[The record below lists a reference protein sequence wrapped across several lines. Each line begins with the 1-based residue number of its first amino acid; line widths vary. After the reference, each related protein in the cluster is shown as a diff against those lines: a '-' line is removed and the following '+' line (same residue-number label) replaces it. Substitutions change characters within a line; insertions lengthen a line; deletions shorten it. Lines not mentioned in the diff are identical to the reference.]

1 MIDKSYDVIVVGGG
15 PAGGT
20 AAYDLSRTGIQ
31 VLLLEKEQLPRYQ
44 VCAGGLTRK
53 TVELLDFDLSSVVEE
68 EIVRGR
74 CTFQGGSSITMDF
87 GEVVGW
93 TVMRDK
99 LDYLILQQASG
110 AGAQVLDE
118 HRVSEVEF
126 LTDRVVVTAGGR
138 RYSCS
143 TLIGADGANGVVARS
158 AGLRKRRNL
167 AVALEAEIPASG
179 DTLESW
185 HRCVQFDFGC
195 VPRGYG
201 WVFPKKDALSVGVAT
216 FWGRATNLRSSLRGF
231 LKMIGLPSK
240 PQGARLRGHLLPLGG
255 KARVLHRG
263 RLLLTGDAAGLAEP
277 LTGEGIYYAVK
288 SAKIAAHTVQQA
300 LNGDRPD
307 LSSYTERINAQIAHD
322 LKYAGRLARLLY
334 RFPRPCFHFFVRSP
348 AVQRAVTNTILG
360 RSTFRTLHA
369 ELVKTSPRILLSALR

>member
-20 AAYDLSRTGIQ
+20 VAYELARRGIQ
-31 VLLLEKEQLPRYQ
+31 VLVLEKEQLPRYK
-44 VCAGGLTRK
+44 VCAGGLTLK
-53 TVELLDFDLSSVVEE
+53 TVELLDFDLSSVFEQ

-74 CTFQGGSSITMDF
+74 CTYQGRSAVTMDF

-99 LDYLILQQASG
+99 LDHLILKRASE

-126 LTDRVVVTAGGR
+126 LADSVEVSASGR
-138 RYSCS
+138 RYACS
-143 TLIGADGANGVVARS
+143 TLIGADGANGIVARS
-158 AGLRKRRNL
+158 AGLQKRRNL
-167 AVALEAEIPASG
+167 GVALEAEIPASA

-195 VPRGYG
+195 VPSGYG
-201 WVFPKKDALSVGVAT
+201 WVFPKKDVLSVGVAT
-216 FWGRATNLRSSLRGF
+216 FWGKATNLRSSLRSF
-231 LKMIGLPSK
+231 FKMLGLASE

-255 KARVLHRG
+255 RKRILHHGRV
-263 RLLLTGDAAGLAEP
+263 LLTGDAAGLAEP